1 MKIEF
6 IPYTIGT
13 QFTCYAEY
21 GETDQLTDEEQRQ
34 FDDLEKS
41 AKENAPDG
49 YYFAHWSI
57 SAEKYD
63 EFARCE
69 ATDLRGH
76 CYQFD
81 AVYFANEE
89 QTA

>member
-21 GETDQLTDEEQRQ
+21 GDFDDLSDKEMRQ
-34 FDDLEKS
+34 FDNLEQS
-41 AKENAPDG
+41 SRIDAPEG

-57 SAEKYD
+57 NTDQYD
-63 EFARCE
+63 EFAKCE
-69 ATDLRGH
+69 ATGLMGS

>member
-6 IPYTIGT
+6 IPYNIGT

-21 GETDQLTDEEQRQ
+21 GDSDELSNEEKSQ
-34 FDDLEKS
+34 FDDLEYS
-41 AKENAPDG
+41 ARNNAPKG
-49 YYFAHWSI
+49 YHFAHWSI

-63 EFARCE
+63 EFAKCE

-81 AVYFANEE
+81 AVYFANEQE
-89 QTA
+89 TV